1 MLNLKTVLAFLL
13 LLISSSAWAF
23 MPASGMWGVDSEDNG
38 LPGRGFQVE
47 AENGIV
53 VFTYYGYR
61 ANGSSVFYYAAG
73 PIINNTFTASL
84 LDLHGGTSLGGPY
97 QTASLLNPA
106 GTVTINFSS
115 GKHGIISLP
124 SEPQRAISKRPFGY
138 FDGNDGLLGTW
149 LFTRIQGQTPLSQM
163 RNLSTNTGIPSST
176 GNGVVSTAEL
186 NFFCEF
192 QISGVLVGMVVCGEV
207 PFVTS
212 SIMYALKFSGDR
224 GDGIASIQLSSG
236 GDFSASQEMHALRI
250 STKNG
255 IKTGL
260 NDGTEE
266 SLFTH
271 SQLVSAQAS
280 TQNLEQV
287 VTEKRLSLEDAKIV
301 EALKI
306 WASEAQAI
314 MQRVP

>member
-1 MLNLKTVLAFLL
+1 MLNFKIIVAFLCF
-13 LLISSSAWAF
+13 LISSAAWAF
-23 MPASGMWGVDSEDNG
+23 MPAAGMWGVDSEDNG
-38 LPGRGFQVE
+38 LPGRGFQIE

-61 ANGSSVFYYAAG
+61 ADGSSVFYYAAG
-73 PIINNTFTASL
+73 PIVNNTFTASL
-84 LDLHGGTSLGGPY
+84 LDLHGGTSLGGPL
-97 QTASLLNPA
+97 QTASLLDPA
-106 GTVTINFSS
+106 GTVTISFSS

-138 FDGNDGLLGTW
+138 FDGHDGLLGTW

-163 RNLSTNTGIPSST
+163 KNLTINSGSATPA
-176 GNGVVSTAEL
+176 GNGIVTTAAL
-186 NFFCEF
+186 DFFCEL
-192 QISGVLVGMVVCGEV
+192 QVSGEFAGIVACGDLSLVTG
-207 PFVTS
+207 
-212 SIMYALKFSGDR
+212 SIVYGLKYSGDR
-224 GDGIASIQLSSG
+224 GAGIAAVRLSSS
-236 GDFSASQEMHALRI
+236 GDFGANQEMHALRI

-266 SLFTH
+266 SLSVK
-271 SQLVSAQAS
+271 SQLVPAQVS
-280 TQNLEQV
+280 TQSLKQV
-287 VTEKRLSLEDAKIV
+287 VTDKPLSLADVKIV

-314 MQRVP
+314 MQQVP

>member
-23 MPASGMWGVDSEDNG
+23 MPATGIWGVDSEDNG
-38 LPGRGFQVE
+38 LPGRGFQIE

-53 VFTYYGYR
+53 VFTYFGYR

-73 PIINNTFTASL
+73 SIVNNIFTAAL
-84 LDLHGGTSLGGPY
+84 LDLHGDTTFGVPY
-97 QTASLLNPA
+97 QTASLFDPA
-106 GTVTINFSS
+106 GTVTISFSS
-115 GKHGIISLP
+115 GRHGIISLP

-138 FDGNDGLLGTW
+138 YDGHDGLLGTW
-149 LFTRIQGQTPLSQM
+149 LFTRIQSLTPYSQM
-163 RNLSTNTGIPSST
+163 KNLTVNTGRTTIA
-176 GNGVVSTAEL
+176 GNGIVTTAAL
-186 NFFCEF
+186 DFFCEY
-192 QISGVLVGMVVCGEV
+192 QLSGELAGIVACGDLAEVAGSMVYG
-207 PFVTS
+207 
-212 SIMYALKFSGDR
+212 LKYSGDR
-224 GDGIASIQLSSG
+224 GDGIASQRLTSDGIYG
-236 GDFSASQEMHALRI
+236 PSQEMHALRI

-266 SLFTH
+266 SLLVK
-271 SQLVSAQAS
+271 SQLVPTQAS
-280 TQNLEQV
+280 AQNLEQV
-287 VTEKRLSLEDAKIV
+287 VAEISLSLADAKKV

>member
-1 MLNLKTVLAFLL
+1 MSNLKTVVAFLL
-13 LLISSSAWAF
+13 FLISSSAWAF
-23 MPASGMWGVDSEDNG
+23 MPATGMWGVDSEDNG
-38 LPGRGFQVE
+38 LPGRGFQIE

-53 VFTYYGYR
+53 VLTYFGYR
-61 ANGSSVFYYAAG
+61 ADGSSVFYYAAG

-84 LDLHGGTSLGGPY
+84 LDLRGGTSLGGPY
-97 QTASLLNPA
+97 QTASLLDPA

-115 GKHGIISLP
+115 GKHGVISLP

-138 FDGNDGLLGTW
+138 FEGHDGLLGTW
-149 LFTRIQGQTPLSQM
+149 LFTRIQGQTPHSQM
-163 RNLSTNTGIPSST
+163 KNLTINNGRATPT
-176 GNGVVSTAEL
+176 GNGVVTTAAL
-186 NFFCEF
+186 DFLCEF
-192 QISGVLVGMVVCGEV
+192 QISGVLAGMVACGDV
-207 PFVTS
+207 PLVAG
-212 SIMYALKFSGDR
+212 SIVYALKYSGDR
-224 GDGIASIQLSSG
+224 GDGIASQRLTSDEIYG
-236 GDFSASQEMHALRI
+236 PSQEMHALRI

-271 SQLVSAQAS
+271 SQLVPAQAS

-287 VTEKRLSLEDAKIV
+287 VTNKRLSLADVKKV

-306 WASEAQAI
+306 WVSEAQAI
-314 MQRVP
+314 MQQVP